1 MKRFF
6 SLILALLL
14 CALPLCACSSSQ
26 NHNKFVILEENFGD
40 ELYAIGF
47 RKGDVALM
55 LTVQTQLDAMMADGK
70 AAEISTKWF
79 GSDKLLKDQ
88 AFPNDTTAAA
98 DDTSLQY
105 ILDKKTFIV
114 GLDPAF
120 PPMGYTDDTT
130 GELVGFD
137 IDLAREVCRRLE
149 VELVLQPIDW
159 SAKEMELANKSIDC
173 IWNGF
178 SVNDERIAALTLSK
192 PYLANAQIIMVPEG
206 SDIKTK
212 ADLVGKTVGLQSGS
226 SAYEAVMADSIASS
240 IGKVE
245 EYADNLSAFMDLKAG
260 RIDAFVVDRV
270 VGEYMLTTDAE

>member
-1 MKRFF
+1 MKK
-6 SLILALLL
+6 LLALALALIL
-14 CALPLCACSSSQ
+14 CALPLVSCSSSQ
-26 NHNKFVILEENFGD
+26 NYTKFTIIEENFGD

-55 LTVQTQLDAMMADGK
+55 LKVQETLDAMVADGK

-79 GSDKLLKDQ
+79 GSDKLLRDQ

-120 PPMGYTDDTT
+120 PPMGYTDDQT
-130 GELVGFD
+130 GELIGFD
-137 IDLAREVCRRLE
+137 IDLAREVCARLG

-159 SAKEMELANKSIDC
+159 GAKEMELAGKNIDC

-178 SVNDERIAALTLSK
+178 SINDDRVATLTLSK
-192 PYLANAQIIMVPEG
+192 AYLGNAQIVMVPEG
-206 SDIKTK
+206 SSIKTK
-212 ADLVGKTVGLQSGS
+212 ADLAGKTVGLQGGS
-226 SAYEAVMADSIASS
+226 SAYEAVQADAVAPQ
-240 IGKVE
+240 IGKIE
-245 EYADNLSAFMDLKAG
+245 EYVDNLTAFMDLKSG

-270 VGEYMLTTDAE
+270 VGEYMLTNDK

>member
-1 MKRFF
+1 MKKF
-6 SLILALLL
+6 LALVMALIL
-14 CALPLCACSSSQ
+14 CALPLCSCSNSA
-26 NHNKFVILEENFGD
+26 NYTEFTILEENFGD

-47 RKGDVALM
+47 RQGDVALM
-55 LTVQTQLDAMMADGK
+55 LKVQEILEEMYTDGT

-79 GSDKLLKDQ
+79 GSDKLLRDQ
-88 AFPNDTTAAA
+88 AFPNDSEAAA

-105 ILDKKTFIV
+105 ILDKGTFIL

-120 PPMGYTDDTT
+120 PPMGYTDETSGD
-130 GELVGFD
+130 LVGFD
-137 IDLAREVCRRLE
+137 IDLAAEVCARLG

-159 SAKEMELANKSIDC
+159 GAKEMELANKNIDC

-206 SDIKTK
+206 STIKTK
-212 ADLVGKTVGLQSGS
+212 ADLAGKTIGLQAGS
-226 SAYEAVMADSIASS
+226 SAYEAVTADEISAQ
-240 IGKVE
+240 IGKIE
-245 EYADNLSAFMDLKAG
+245 EYADNLSAFMDLQTG

-270 VGEYMLTTDAE
+270 VGEYMLTNAD

>member
-1 MKRFF
+1 MKKFL
-6 SLILALLL
+6 SLMLALLM
-14 CALPLCACSSSQ
+14 CAIPLCACSSSD
-26 NHNKFVILEENFGD
+26 NFTEFTIIEENFGD

-55 LTVQTQLDAMMADGK
+55 LKVQETLDAMVADGK

-105 ILDKKTFIV
+105 ILDKGTFIV

-120 PPMGYTDDTT
+120 PPMGYTDESNGD
-130 GELVGFD
+130 LVGFD
-137 IDLAREVCRRLE
+137 IDLAREVCARLG
-149 VELVLQPIDW
+149 VELKLQAIDW
-159 SAKEMELANKSIDC
+159 SAKEMELAGKNIDC

-178 SVNDERIAALTLSK
+178 SINDERVAVLTLSK
-192 PYLANAQIIMVPEG
+192 PYLANAQIVMVPEG
-206 SDIKTK
+206 STIKTK
-212 ADLVGKTVGLQSGS
+212 ADLAGKTVGLQGGS
-226 SAYEAVMADSIASS
+226 SAYEAVMADAVSAQ
-240 IGKVE
+240 IGKIE

>member
-1 MKRFF
+1 MKRF
-6 SLILALLL
+6 LTLMMALLL
-14 CALPLCACSSSQ
+14 CVLPLCACSASG
-26 NHNKFVILEENFGD
+26 NFTEFTILEENFGD

-55 LTVQTQLDAMMADGK
+55 LKVQETLEAMYADGK

-79 GSDKLLKDQ
+79 GSDKLLRDQ
-88 AFPNDTTAAA
+88 AFPNDTAAA
-98 DDTSLQY
+98 EGDTSLQY
-105 ILDKKTFIV
+105 ILDKGTFIL

-120 PPMGYTDDTT
+120 PPMGYTDETSGD
-130 GELVGFD
+130 LVGFD
-137 IDLAREVCRRLE
+137 IDLAREVCARLG

-159 SAKEMELANKSIDC
+159 GAKEMELAGKNIDC

-178 SVNDERIAALTLSK
+178 SINDERIAALTLSK

-206 SDIKTK
+206 SSIKTK
-212 ADLVGKTVGLQSGS
+212 ADLAGKTIGLQAGS
-226 SAYEAVMADSIASS
+226 SAYEAVMADAISAQ

-270 VGEYMLTTDAE
+270 VGEYMLTTDAD

>member
-88 AFPNDTTAAA
+88 AFPNDSAVSAG
-98 DDTSLQY
+98 DNSLQY
-105 ILDKKTFIV
+105 ILDKGTFIV

>member
-88 AFPNDTTAAA
+88 AFPNDSAVSAG
-98 DDTSLQY
+98 DNSLQY
-105 ILDKKTFIV
+105 ILDKGTFIV

-149 VELVLQPIDW
+149 VELVLQSIDW

-212 ADLVGKTVGLQSGS
+212 ADLAGKTVGLQSGS

>member
-1 MKRFF
+1 MKKLLALALA
-6 SLILALLL
+6 LILCVIPLAS
-14 CALPLCACSSSQ
+14 CASSQ
-26 NHNKFVILEENFGD
+26 NYTKFTIIEENFGD

-55 LTVQTQLDAMMADGK
+55 LKVQEILDAMIADGK

-79 GSDKLLKDQ
+79 GADKLLRDQ

-120 PPMGYTDDTT
+120 PPMGYTDDKT
-130 GELVGFD
+130 GELIGFD
-137 IDLAREVCRRLE
+137 IDLAREVCARLG

-159 SAKEMELANKSIDC
+159 GAKEMELAGKSIDC

-178 SVNDERIAALTLSK
+178 SINDDRVATLTLSK
-192 PYLANAQIIMVPEG
+192 PYLGNAQIVMVPEG
-206 SDIKTK
+206 STIKTK
-212 ADLVGKTVGLQSGS
+212 ADLAGKSVGLQGGS
-226 SAYEAVMADSIASS
+226 SAYEAVKADAIAPQ
-240 IGKVE
+240 IGKIE
-245 EYADNLSAFMDLKAG
+245 EYVDNLTAFMDLKSG

-270 VGEYMLTTDAE
+270 VGEYMLTNDK

>member
-1 MKRFF
+1 MKKLL
-6 SLILALLL
+6 SLMIAILL
-14 CALPLCACSSSQ
+14 CALPLCACASSE
-26 NHNKFVILEENFGD
+26 NYTEFTILEENFGD

-55 LTVQTQLDAMMADGK
+55 LKVQETLEAMYADGT
-70 AAEISTKWF
+70 AAAISTTWF

-105 ILDKKTFIV
+105 ILDKGTLIL

-120 PPMGYTDDTT
+120 PPMGYTDDKT

-137 IDLAREVCRRLE
+137 IDLAKEVCKRLG
-149 VELVLQPIDW
+149 VELKLQPIDW
-159 SAKEMELANKSIDC
+159 NAKEMELTNKNIDC

-178 SVNDERIAALTLSK
+178 SINDERIAALTLSK
-192 PYLANAQIIMVPEG
+192 PYLANAQIVMVPEG
-206 SDIKTK
+206 SAIKTK
-212 ADLVGKTVGLQSGS
+212 ADLAGKTIGLQGGS
-226 SAYEAVMADSIASS
+226 SAYEAVAADAIFSS

-245 EYADNLSAFMDLKAG
+245 EYVDNLTAFLDLQTG

-270 VGEYMLTTDAE
+270 VGEYMLTNAD

>member
-26 NHNKFVILEENFGD
+26 NHAKFVILEENFGD

-79 GSDKLLKDQ
+79 GSDRLLKDQ
-88 AFPNDTTAAA
+88 AFPNDSAVSAG
-98 DDTSLQY
+98 DNSLQY
-105 ILDKKTFIV
+105 ILDKGTFIV

-120 PPMGYTDDTT
+120 PPMGYTDDAT

-212 ADLVGKTVGLQSGS
+212 ADLAGKTVGLQSGS